1 MSKLEQVVES
11 VSSVLGTEYSVQNIK
26 VSKNNAVKTEGI
38 LIQNNRQKIGV
49 TIYVPE
55 DSFENATISEI
66 ADFVCHEYQIALT
79 SKNPINRI
87 EDFEDSQFVLSN
99 VVYQLINEQK
109 NANFLDSVPHKEFLD
124 LALIY
129 RVVLS
134 AGDEGI
140 SSYVVSNDFL
150 SKIEISIEEL
160 DKAAKE
166 NTIKR
171 FAVSCLTLEEVVGV
185 PFKGEKAIPQ
195 IYVLTNSIVTNGAV
209 LMTYHSVL
217 SDLAEKLDGN
227 LIILPSSIHE
237 VLVMAE
243 DVDLSITDL
252 RSMVESVN
260 QKEVLAEEFL
270 SNSVYRFVRDTG
282 VIELV

>member
-11 VSSVLGTEYSVQNIK
+11 VSSVLGTEYSAQNIK

>member
-1 MSKLEQVVES
+1 MLLFLKLQ
-11 VSSVLGTEYSVQNIK
+11 I
-26 VSKNNAVKTEGI
+26 
-38 LIQNNRQKIGV
+38 
-49 TIYVPE
+49 
-55 DSFENATISEI
+55 
-66 ADFVCHEYQIALT
+66 FVCHEYQIALT

-109 NANFLDSVPHKEFLD
+109 NANFLDSVPHKEILD

-171 FAVSCLTLEEVVGV
+171 FSVSCAT
-185 PFKGEKAIPQ
+185 F
-195 IYVLTNSIVTNGAV
+195 
-209 LMTYHSVL
+209 
-217 SDLAEKLDGN
+217 
-227 LIILPSSIHE
+227 
-237 VLVMAE
+237 
-243 DVDLSITDL
+243 
-252 RSMVESVN
+252 
-260 QKEVLAEEFL
+260 
-270 SNSVYRFVRDTG
+270 
-282 VIELV
+282 

>member
-1 MSKLEQVVES
+1 MS
-11 VSSVLGTEYSVQNIK
+11 
-26 VSKNNAVKTEGI
+26 A
-38 LIQNNRQKIGV
+38 
-49 TIYVPE
+49 
-55 DSFENATISEI
+55 
-66 ADFVCHEYQIALT
+66 C
-79 SKNPINRI
+79 
-87 EDFEDSQFVLSN
+87 
-99 VVYQLINEQK
+99 
-109 NANFLDSVPHKEFLD
+109 
-124 LALIY
+124 
-129 RVVLS
+129 
-134 AGDEGI
+134 DEGI